1 MKKVAF
7 LMMGLF
13 CVVSQSAWA
22 FSDDR
27 ARRAILDLRQEVR
40 QLQEQVDLQQRAK
53 LQLVSQIADLLEQNR
68 YLTGRVEE
76 LTNQSG
82 IQGQSTQDLYLK
94 LDDRLKALEPVSV
107 MLNGSTVTVYPL
119 EKATFDQGVQALRDG
134 KYRLAS
140 KVFESFNTVWVTSPY
155 REDAL
160 FWWGNAAFSDGA
172 YKSSYDILNQLMKEF
187 PSSKHIPD
195 AMLTIGSAQASLKN
209 FKAAQATFKKVISKY
224 AEHSAADIAKE
235 RLAALQK
242 KSK

>member
-7 LMMGLF
+7 FTLSLLYF
-13 CVVSQSAWA
+13 ASQNVMA

-40 QLQEQVDLQQRAK
+40 QLQEQVDQQQRAK
-53 LQLVSQIADLLEQNR
+53 LQLASQISDLLEQNR
-68 YLTGRVEE
+68 YLTGRIEE
-76 LTNQSG
+76 LTNQTG
-82 IQGQSTQDLYLK
+82 VQGQSSQDLYLK
-94 LDDRLKALEPVSV
+94 LDERVKALEPLSV
-107 MLNGSTVTVYPL
+107 VLNGNTVTVQPL

-134 KYRLAS
+134 KYTQAM
-140 KVFESFNTVWVTSPY
+140 KIFDSFNIVWATSAY

-160 FWWGNAAFSDGA
+160 FWWGNAAFSA
-172 YKSSYDILNQLMKEF
+172 ESYKESYDILNQLLKEY
-187 PSSKHIPD
+187 PGSSHIPD

-209 FKAAQATFKKVISKY
+209 IKAAQATFKKVIKQY
-224 AEHSAADIAKE
+224 PQHSAAGIAKE